1 MTGFDYTVLGI
12 MGLSMLLSV
21 MRGLV
26 QEVLALAA
34 WVLAFWLAS
43 HYASVVAVWMPQSL
57 PNDEL
62 RYLAGFILIFFVTW
76 VASAMLRVTFNQFLQ
91 ATGLRPMDRLFGA
104 GFGLLRGFL
113 LCLTLVLA
121 AGFTSLPK
129 QMIWRNAMFSPLFEE
144 AAVMAKVWLPEA
156 LSARIH
162 YD

>member
-43 HYASVVAVWMPQSL
+43 HYASEVAVWMPQSL

-76 VASAMLRVTFNQFLQ
+76 VACAMLRVTFNQFLQ
-91 ATGLRPMDRLFGA
+91 ATGLKPMDRFFGA

-144 AAVMAKVWLPEA
+144 AAVMAKAWLPEA
-156 LSARIH
+156 LAARIH

>member
-26 QEVLALAA
+26 QEMLALAA

-43 HYASVVAVWMPQSL
+43 HYASVVAMWMPQSL

-62 RYLAGFILIFFVTW
+62 RYLAGFISIFFVTW

-91 ATGLRPMDRLFGA
+91 ATGLKPMDRFFGA

-144 AAVMAKVWLPEA
+144 AAVMAKAWLPEA
-156 LSARIH
+156 LAARIH

>member
-26 QEVLALAA
+26 QEALALAA
-34 WVLAFWLAS
+34 WVMAFWLAS
-43 HYASVVAVWMPQSL
+43 HYASVAAVWMPQSL

-62 RYLAGFILIFFVTW
+62 RYLAAFVSIFFVTW
-76 VASAMLRVTFNQFLQ
+76 VVSAMLRVTLNQFLQ
-91 ATGLRPMDRLFGA
+91 VTGLKPIDRLFGA

-113 LCLTLVLA
+113 LSLTLVLA

-156 LSARIH
+156 LATRIH

>member
-12 MGLSMLLSV
+12 LGLSMLLSV

-43 HYASVVAVWMPQSL
+43 HYASVAAMWMPQSL

-62 RYLAGFILIFFVTW
+62 RYLAGFVSIFFVTW

-91 ATGLRPMDRLFGA
+91 ATGLKPMDRLFGA

-144 AAVMAKVWLPEA
+144 AAVMAKAWLPEA
-156 LSARIH
+156 LAARIH